1 MGAALSPRERECL
14 QLAAKGLSSSQIAE
28 ALAIGERT
36 VHFHVGNLL
45 SKLGVANRHE
55 AIAKAV
61 STGLISP

>member
-14 QLAAKGLSSSQIAE
+14 QLSAKGLSSSQIAKS
-28 ALAIGERT
+28 LVIGERT
-36 VHFHVGNLL
+36 VHFHFGNLL

-61 STGLISP
+61 AAGLISP